1 MAETIL
7 NYVSRRRNRS
17 SGSSP
22 IRKGDS
28 PEYKKAKNTEDSEP
42 QSATRTTTAQK
53 DPHDEGEENDVVLA
67 ALEMTDDLGGI
78 LKQILE
84 KLQKLDSIENTVK
97 KIEVNLSKLETRT
110 AKLESFQETAASD
123 IEQLKVGQDL
133 IEKNQEKAQKATA
146 KKLEALDKKLAEL
159 GEKEKLIDSKIEEL
173 NTKDLYLEAYSRREN
188 IKFNNIE
195 ESSPSGSREEDTEE
209 VLRSFMER
217 ELGYGDARSVEI
229 QRVHRLGKKRSDG
242 ESRPILARFL
252 RSKNCDKILSLGHR
266 LKGSNFQMFRDLPQ
280 ELIRRRNLQMETF
293 KKAKQNNIPASFSRA
308 QPDKLYVRGKL
319 WPVGQPLVV

>member
-1 MAETIL
+1 MKVT
-7 NYVSRRRNRS
+7 
-17 SGSSP
+17 
-22 IRKGDS
+22 
-28 PEYKKAKNTEDSEP
+28 EYKKAKNTEDSEP

-53 DPHDEGEENDVVLA
+53 DPHDEGEENDVVLT

-146 KKLEALDKKLAEL
+146 KKLEALDRKLAEL

-252 RSKNCDKILSLGHR
+252 RSKDCDKILSFGHR

>member
-22 IRKGDS
+22 NGKGDS
-28 PEYKKAKNTEDSEP
+28 PGYKKAKNTEDSEP
-42 QSATRTTTAQK
+42 QSTRTTTARR
-53 DPHDEGEENDVVLA
+53 DPHDEGEENDVVLT

-84 KLQKLDSIENTVK
+84 KLKKLDSIENTVR
-97 KIEVNLSKLETRT
+97 KIEVSLAKLEART
-110 AKLESFQETAASD
+110 AKLDFFQEKAASD
-123 IEQLKVGQDL
+123 IEQLKFGQDL

-252 RSKNCDKILSLGHR
+252 RSKDCDKILSLGHR
-266 LKGSNFQMFRDLPQ
+266 LRQR
-280 ELIRRRNLQMETF
+280 F
-293 KKAKQNNIPASFSRA
+293 KFS
-308 QPDKLYVRGKL
+308 DV
-319 WPVGQPLVV
+319 

>member
-1 MAETIL
+1 
-7 NYVSRRRNRS
+7 
-17 SGSSP
+17 
-22 IRKGDS
+22 
-28 PEYKKAKNTEDSEP
+28 
-42 QSATRTTTAQK
+42 
-53 DPHDEGEENDVVLA
+53 
-67 ALEMTDDLGGI
+67 MTDDLGGI

-84 KLQKLDSIENTVK
+84 KLKKLDSIENTVK
-97 KIEVNLSKLETRT
+97 KIEVNLSKLETRA
-110 AKLESFQETAASD
+110 AKLKSFQETAASD

-133 IEKNQEKAQKATA
+133 IENNQEKAQKATA
-146 KKLEALDKKLAEL
+146 KKLEALDKKFAEL
-159 GEKEKLIDSKIEEL
+159 GEKEKLINSKIEEL
-173 NTKDLYLEAYSRREN
+173 NTKDLYLYSRREK

-242 ESRPILARFL
+242 ESRPISAGFL
-252 RSKNCDKILSLGHR
+252 RSKDCDKILSLGHR

-280 ELIRRRNLQMETF
+280 ELIRRSNLQMETF

-319 WPVGQPLVV
+319 WPVGQPLVG

>member
-1 MAETIL
+1 MQIFKFL
-7 NYVSRRRNRS
+7 RRRCKLSLHFFLYRA
-17 SGSSP
+17 P
-22 IRKGDS
+22 
-28 PEYKKAKNTEDSEP
+28 T
-42 QSATRTTTAQK
+42 
-53 DPHDEGEENDVVLA
+53 
-67 ALEMTDDLGGI
+67 LERACS
-78 LKQILE
+78 Q
-84 KLQKLDSIENTVK
+84 
-97 KIEVNLSKLETRT
+97 
-110 AKLESFQETAASD
+110 A
-123 IEQLKVGQDL
+123 
-133 IEKNQEKAQKATA
+133 IEKTQEKAQTVTA
-146 KKLEALDKKLAEL
+146 KKLEAFDKKRAEL
-159 GEKEKLIDSKIEEL
+159 EEKEKLIKSKIEEL
-173 NTKDLYLEAYSRREN
+173 KTKDLYLEAYSRREN
-188 IKFNNIE
+188 INIE

-252 RSKNCDKILSLGHR
+252 RSKDCDKILSLGHR